1 MASAQPTRPH
11 NTARSQLNT
20 PVLTT
25 PPVPSSTRPSPQ
37 HRPFPEVA
45 PQSGSALHTGRMWK
59 LLLIAAVVAWPASAQ
74 AEQVYL
80 VTHDTWAFYKVRV
93 EGSMIESNVKE
104 TCTAAGMRYPCYMS
118 GTAGCAGSSY
128 WTSDCITYVGTG
140 SSPCL
145 TLWTLSSKLCG
156 HDDPRQC
163 QPLDDTFVYI
173 PGWSDDS
180 GAYGVDYDT
189 HSTNLHGAYYNNKYA
204 LCAVATCAA
213 SPCAHGTCTGAD
225 QGYICTCESGWTG
238 RNCNQDIDDCASSP
252 CAHGT
257 CTDGVAS
264 YTCSCENGWEGQNC
278 DQVDDCTSSP
288 CAHGTCTDGVAS
300 YTCSCE
306 NGWTGTNCDL
316 DIDECASNP
325 CWLGGTC
332 LDHVNGYSCVCP
344 KDATGKNC
352 ETATFAGDCYQFSTT
367 AATHRDA
374 TQACSANSGRMV
386 DLRDPQQQQ
395 FLANTIAASTGVSNW
410 LAMKTAP
417 LPILYSDGSPVSAL
431 SAPLQWL
438 PGEPSSPLDLCVLL
452 DSSNNYQAKT
462 VFCTEQH
469 NYVCM
474 SAIKPCEP
482 NVCQNGGNC
491 TSCFGEST
499 NFCDCLDGFEGL
511 FCETNTDECSSNPC
525 QHGGTCQDQVNSYS
539 CRCPTGYDGDK
550 CENEIDWCS
559 MVTCPFGWTC
569 QNLIT
574 HFSCLAPTVR
584 MVEPY
589 RCSSASCPGGM
600 YCTQEGVAAFSC
612 RPDE

>member
-1 MASAQPTRPH
+1 
-11 NTARSQLNT
+11 
-20 PVLTT
+20 
-25 PPVPSSTRPSPQ
+25 
-37 HRPFPEVA
+37 
-45 PQSGSALHTGRMWK
+45 MWK

-74 AEQVYL
+74 DEQVYL
-80 VTHDTWAFYKVRV
+80 TTHDTWAFYKVRAS
-93 EGSMIESNVKE
+93 GPMTGTNVKSS
-104 TCTAAGMRYPCYMS
+104 CTAVGMRYPCYWS
-118 GTAGCAGSSY
+118 GSDGCSHY
-128 WTSDCITYVGTG
+128 HWTSGCIRYEG
-140 SSPCL
+140 SRYSPCD
-145 TLWTLSSKLCG
+145 TARILSTKLCG
-156 HDDPRQC
+156 TRNPWEC
-163 QPLDDTFVYI
+163 QPLDDTFVYA
-173 PGWSDDS
+173 PGYWSVDS
-180 GAYGVDYDT
+180 AYGVDYDT
-189 HSTNLHGAYYNNKYA
+189 HTSSLQGAYYNNKYA
-204 LCAVATCAA
+204 LCAVAATCAD
-213 SPCAHGTCTGAD
+213 SPCVHGNCTGGD
-225 QGYICTCESGWTG
+225 EGYNCTCESGWTG
-238 RNCNQDIDDCASSP
+238 RDCDQDIDECLSSS

-264 YTCSCENGWEGQNC
+264 YTCSCENGWAGNNC
-278 DQVDDCTSSP
+278 DQ
-288 CAHGTCTDGVAS
+288 
-300 YTCSCE
+300 
-306 NGWTGTNCDL
+306 

-344 KDATGKNC
+344 KETTGKDC
-352 ETATFAGDCYQFSTT
+352 ETASFAGDCYQFSTS

-417 LPILYSDGSPVSAL
+417 LPILYSDGSPVL
-431 SAPLQWL
+431 APLQWL

-511 FCETNTDECSSNPC
+511 FCETNTDECASNPC
-525 QHGGTCQDQVNSYS
+525 QHGGTCLDQVNSYS
-539 CRCPTGYDGDK
+539 CRCPTGYDGDN
-550 CENEIDWCS
+550 CQVEIDWCS
-559 MVTCPFGWTC
+559 MVTCPFDWTC
-569 QNLIT
+569 QNLVT

-584 MVEPY
+584 LVEPY
-589 RCSSASCPGGM
+589 QCSSASCPGGM

-612 RPDE
+612 RPEE